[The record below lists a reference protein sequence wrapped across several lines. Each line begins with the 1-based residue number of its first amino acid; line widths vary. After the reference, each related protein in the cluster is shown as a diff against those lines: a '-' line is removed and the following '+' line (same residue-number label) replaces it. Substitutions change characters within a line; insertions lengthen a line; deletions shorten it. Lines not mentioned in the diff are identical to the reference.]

1 MAGKDGPAPPAPANG
16 GNGRLGHNAATD
28 WYRDGRAH
36 VWLPY
41 TQMQNTA
48 PVPAVASAEGVHLT
62 LSDGRVLVDGIA
74 SWWTAC
80 HGYNHPHIVVA
91 VEEQN
96 RTLQHVMFAGLAHEP
111 AYKLAARLSDLL
123 PGDLGHVFFSD
134 SGSVSVEIALKMA
147 LQYWTN
153 KGVEGRNRF
162 LCFRGGYHGDTMAAM
177 AVTDPG
183 NAFHAAFRGVLP
195 EAIVSDI
202 PQSQADLDALDSLIA
217 KHRDSLAAIIVEPL
231 VQAAGG
237 MKMHAPE
244 ILAAIRKSA
253 KRHDV
258 LFIADEIFTGFG
270 RTGTLFAC
278 EGAEIVPD
286 IICLGKAIAGGA
298 MSLAATAAT
307 DEVYDAFLSDDP
319 AKALMHGPT
328 FMANPLAC
336 AAANASLDLFESEPR
351 LKQAA
356 AIEAMLKEGL
366 EPCRGQPG
374 VKDIRIKGAIG
385 AVQMEGPVDTTALST
400 RFQEEGVFIRPFG
413 DIIYLTPAFIIEQ
426 AELATLTGAIRRIV
440 EAD

>member
-1 MAGKDGPAPPAPANG
+1 MTGKDGPAASGPANP
-16 GNGRLGHNAATD
+16 GNGGLGHNTAPD
-28 WYRDGRAH
+28 WYRDGRGH

-41 TQMQNTA
+41 TQMRNA
-48 PVPAVASAEGVHLT
+48 PAVPAVTRAEGVHLT

-80 HGYNHPHIVVA
+80 HGYNHPHIIQA
-91 VEEQN
+91 IEEQN

-111 AYKLAARLSDLL
+111 AYKLASRLSGLL

-147 LQYWTN
+147 LQYWSN

-183 NAFHAAFRGVLP
+183 NAFHAAFRGILP
-195 EAIVSDI
+195 EAIVADI
-202 PQSQADLDALDSLIA
+202 PKNQADLDALDALIA
-217 KHRDSLAAIIVEPL
+217 DHRQSLAAIIMEPL
-231 VQAAGG
+231 VQAGGG

-244 ILAAIRKSA
+244 ILAAIRQSA

-270 RTGTLFAC
+270 RTGTLFAS
-278 EGAEIVPD
+278 EAAEIVPD

-298 MSLAATAAT
+298 MSMAATAAT

-319 AKALMHGPT
+319 SKALMHGPT

-336 AAANASLDLFESEPR
+336 AAANASLDLFETEPR
-351 LKQAA
+351 LVQAA
-356 AIEAMLKEGL
+356 RIETALKEAF
-366 EPCRGQPG
+366 EPCRGLPG
-374 VKDIRIKGAIG
+374 VKDIRVKGAVG
-385 AVQMEGPVDTTALST
+385 AIQLDRAVNSAVLSE
-400 RFQEEGVFIRPFG
+400 RFQDEGVFLRPFR
-413 DIIYLTPAFIIEQ
+413 DIVYLTPAIIIQ
-426 AELATLTGAIRRIV
+426 PDELGKLTGAIRQIV
-440 EAD
+440 EAG

>member
-1 MAGKDGPAPPAPANG
+1 
-16 GNGRLGHNAATD
+16 
-28 WYRDGRAH
+28 

-41 TQMQNTA
+41 TQMQNAA
-48 PVPAVASAEGVHLT
+48 PVPAVTRADGVNLT
-62 LSDGRVLVDGIA
+62 LSDGRILVDGIA

-80 HGYNHPHIVVA
+80 HGYNHPHIVKA
-91 VEEQN
+91 VDEQN

-111 AYKLAARLSDLL
+111 AYKLAARLSGML

-153 KGVEGRNRF
+153 KGVQGRNRF

-177 AVTDPG
+177 AVTDPD
-183 NAFHAAFRGVLP
+183 NAFHAAFRGILP
-195 EAIVSDI
+195 DAIVADI
-202 PQSQADLDALDSLIA
+202 PENQAELDALDALIA
-217 KHRDSLAAIIVEPL
+217 EHRDSLAAVIMEPL

-244 ILAAIRKSA
+244 ILAAIHKSA
-253 KRHDV
+253 KRHNV

-351 LKQAA
+351 LTQAA

-366 EPCRGQPG
+366 EPCRSLPG
-374 VKDIRIKGAIG
+374 VKDIRVKGAIG
-385 AVQMEGPVDTTALST
+385 AVQMDRPVNTTALSA
-400 RFQEEGVFIRPFG
+400 RFQEEGVFLRPFG
-413 DIIYLTPAFIIEQ
+413 DIIYLTPAFIIGR
-426 AELATLTGAIRRIV
+426 AELATLTGVVRRIV
-440 EAD
+440 ESG